1 MPQYELNLRDYLRI
15 FRKRKV
21 TIIVTFILATGLS
34 MFYLSGQPVVY
45 QSSSTVKIEERKT
58 IAGLLTEEIVFNPA
72 DVMESE
78 TKIIKG
84 YSVMKMVAFRVG
96 KINEKTPI
104 EELNSIVAGLQSG
117 IETERIGGTNMI
129 RITATAATPKE
140 AMDLANITAQVY
152 IEESLLEKAKE
163 ARHARQFIE
172 EQLVSSDK
180 RLREAEDALGKLGN
194 NVKNIRLAEP
204 IQNRLMELEFN
215 LAELLQKYTE
225 KHPRVI
231 QLREQIKDLEKQLK
245 EFSGQDL
252 EYARLN
258 REVEVNQKLY
268 GMLKEKL
275 EEARISEAQKVS
287 DVSMVD
293 PAPPG
298 EPLSG
303 NKHMGMFAGGVLGLI
318 LGVAL
323 AFVLETL
330 DTSIGTIE
338 DVENVVKLSVLGV
351 VPPIESEFG
360 TKHTLFS
367 RIRERI
373 MPIPKTEEEEK
384 FSRLV
389 SHYKPQSSIA
399 EAYRNIHTNLKIDS
413 FRKAILVTSSGP
425 QEGKSSVVCNLGIV
439 MAQAGLRVVLVSADL
454 RRPVLV
460 KTFGIGKEP
469 GLVEF
474 ITGSATLDES
484 LKSITDIMLG
494 EIKFEEILKTP
505 GIENIWIMPSGR
517 FTANPVEL
525 LESKKIPIL
534 VEELKNRFD
543 VAIFDAPPVLPVTD
557 SSILAP
563 LVDATVIVYEI
574 GRTSREALI
583 RTKIQIESTG
593 AKISGVILNHTKLET
608 EAVTSY
614 PYSKYKYYSVEKEGK
629 GRFKKSIDKKEG
641 FL

>member
-1 MPQYELNLRDYLRI
+1 LPQYELNLRDYLRI
-15 FRKRKV
+15 FHKRKV

-34 MFYLSGQPVVY
+34 IFYLSDQPVVY

-84 YSVMKMVAFRVG
+84 YAVMKMVAFRVG
-96 KINEKTPI
+96 RINEKTPA
-104 EELNSIVAGLQSG
+104 EQVNGIVAGLQSG

-129 RITATAATPKE
+129 RIAATAATSKE

-152 IEESLLEKAKE
+152 IEESLLDKAKE

-172 EQLVSSDK
+172 EQLISSDK
-180 RLREAEDALGKLGN
+180 RLREAEDTLGKLGN

-231 QLREQIKDLEKQLK
+231 QLREQIKDLENQLK
-245 EFSGQDL
+245 DFSGQDL

-268 GMLKEKL
+268 SMLKEKL

-293 PAPPG
+293 PAAPG
-298 EPLSG
+298 EPVSG
-303 NKHMGMFAGGVLGLI
+303 NKNMGMLAGGVLGLI
-318 LGVAL
+318 LGIAL

-360 TKHTLFS
+360 SKRTIFS

-373 MPIPKTEEEEK
+373 MPTPKTEEEEK

-469 GLVEF
+469 GLTEF
-474 ITGSATLDES
+474 ITGAATLDES

-525 LESKKIPIL
+525 LESKKIPML

-543 VAIFDAPPVLPVTD
+543 VVIFDAPPVLPVTD

-614 PYSKYKYYSVEKEGK
+614 PYSKYKYYSVEKEGRVRGVK
-629 GRFKKSIDKKEG
+629 GIGKKGSS
-641 FL
+641 L